1 MPKEKK
7 FAELFQ
13 ELESITQKFE
23 ERSSADLDASV
34 KEFERGLEIAQELK
48 TRLQDIELKV
58 KKIQAKYEHK
68 ESKE

>member
-7 FAELFQ
+7 FAELFK
-13 ELESITQKFE
+13 ELEDITKKFE
-23 ERSSADLDASV
+23 DRTNEDLDASV

-48 TRLQDIELKV
+48 GRLQDIELKV

-68 ESKE
+68 ES

>member
-7 FAELFQ
+7 FAELFK
-13 ELESITQKFE
+13 ELEEITKKFE
-23 ERSSADLDASV
+23 DRSNEDLDASV

-48 TRLQDIELKV
+48 GRLHDIELKV

-68 ESKE
+68 ES

>member
-7 FAELFQ
+7 FAELFK
-13 ELESITQKFE
+13 ELEEITKKFE
-23 ERSSADLDASV
+23 ERSNEDLDTSV

-48 TRLQDIELKV
+48 ARLQDIELKV

-68 ESKE
+68 ES